1 MKSLRIGLVAGAL
14 LVGLLAP
21 TFAEPSNEGARFAA
35 KGVAP
40 TLALC
45 HLPLEC
51 GGQKS
56 LHRTAKPIR
65 ETGNDSI
72 IDERWVEFDGLLI
85 QLFYAASDKSAP
97 PASWEALARQAP
109 AVAELTIT
117 SARWPVMDGL
127 RVGTD
132 RSVVERTLGSRVAAG
147 DGACEDFADEATQD
161 SVTFCYADGKVR
173 SIRWTPWW
181 DG

>member
-1 MKSLRIGLVAGAL
+1 MRFPRTGLVAGAL
-14 LVGLLAP
+14 ASVLAP
-21 TFAEPSNEGARFAA
+21 AIADPAGEGGRFAA

-51 GGQKS
+51 GGQKPR
-56 LHRTAKPIR
+56 HRTAKPIR

-72 IDERWVEFDGLLI
+72 IDERRLEFDGLRI
-85 QLFYAASDKSAP
+85 QLFYAASDMSAP
-97 PASWEALARQAP
+97 PASWDALARQAP
-109 AVAELTIT
+109 SVLEITIT

-127 RVGTD
+127 RVGTE
-132 RSVVERTLGSRVAAG
+132 RSVVERTLGSRLAAG
-147 DGACEDFADEATQD
+147 DDACEDFADEATQD
-161 SVTFCYADGKVR
+161 TVTFCYAGGKVR